1 MIRMNVTD
9 IIGVITGSLIIIAW
23 GVLDYLST
31 KKNKNKQ
38 K

>member
-1 MIRMNVTD
+1 MIRMNLTD
-9 IIGVITGSLIIIAW
+9 IIGVVSGSIIIITW